1 MASPE
6 RCKIQIM
13 EELRGVWDPG
23 GGIGCLEELRGVWD
37 PGGGLGCLEELRGA
51 WDPGGGLGRLEELRG
66 VQTREEGWGAW
77 RVCQGGG
84 LGRLEGVSGAWDLG
98 EGGCC
103 AVGGDRGGAA
113 PGRAVSVSDVD
124 CRWSGA
130 DTS

>member
-1 MASPE
+1 M
-6 RCKIQIM
+6 
-13 EELRGVWDPG
+13 
-23 GGIGCLEELRGVWD
+23 
-37 PGGGLGCLEELRGA
+37 
-51 WDPGGGLGRLEELRG
+51 
-66 VQTREEGWGAW
+66 QTREEGWGAW

-113 PGRAVSVSDVD
+113 PGRAVSVSNVD

>member
-1 MASPE
+1 MARSLGLTPPAVGRLE
-6 RCKIQIM
+6 GAEGSVGPWR
-13 EELRGVWDPG
+13 RAGAPG
-23 GGIGCLEELRGVWD
+23 GAEGSVD
-37 PGGGLGCLEELRGA
+37 PGGGLV
-51 WDPGGGLGRLEELRG
+51 RLEELRG